1 MQIHELNNYT
11 GDLDSGAYVAV
22 DNGNDTGKVS
32 AQKLLKAVNDDI
44 TELDN
49 ELNARIDNI
58 IAGGDAPSAAEVTDA
73 RQGISGATYQ
83 SLGDAVRGQA
93 SDLEA
98 GLLSG
103 EMTMSAYK
111 LLSVW
116 QLGGINGTT
125 GMNENSSIYCRTRI
139 EYPLYAKNACVI
151 KALDTDFYCFI
162 YQYNDAAC
170 TDCVGELGYI
180 GPGVSSKDLPQGY
193 YYRFKAVKVPTTTIT
208 DTVIEG
214 IIQDI
219 SIVEK
224 TLSNIDVARIVALEQ
239 EATDHETRISD
250 LEDKYYLEYGLNRN
264 PGNDAQGWIDSDGSI
279 KTTGSYWHTDY
290 CYVGDCDEVVC
301 SVNAVGLTLRYA
313 QNMAFLATYDE
324 DKTFIERVYTTGSP
338 YYTVGAGVKY
348 IRFCI
353 DPSVIENVML
363 QSGNTFSP
371 VFIPYEAPQEKL
383 KPEYYHSGSDWS
395 NKKWAAVGDSLT
407 ERNQRSDKNYHDYVN
422 EVTGIEVVNMG
433 SSGTGY
439 KRDEGN
445 NKAFYQR
452 ILNVPLDTDVVTIF
466 GSGNDLNY
474 SAMGYNSF
482 ADALG
487 DPTDSGTSTI
497 CGCINKTIENLYSIL
512 PTVQLGIVTPCPWQ
526 GYNPSNESN
535 NMAVYSAAI
544 VEICRLHGIPCLD
557 LYHCS
562 AMRPWDATF
571 RSLCYSKDE
580 GNGTHPDEKGHEILA
595 PHFKAFL
602 SEIVL

>member
-73 RQGISGATYQ
+73 RQGIRGATYP

-125 GMNENSSIYCRTRI
+125 GMNENSSTYCRTRI

-219 SIVEK
+219 SIV
-224 TLSNIDVARIVALEQ
+224 
-239 EATDHETRISD
+239 
-250 LEDKYYLEYGLNRN
+250 
-264 PGNDAQGWIDSDGSI
+264 
-279 KTTGSYWHTDY
+279 
-290 CYVGDCDEVVC
+290 
-301 SVNAVGLTLRYA
+301 
-313 QNMAFLATYDE
+313 
-324 DKTFIERVYTTGSP
+324 
-338 YYTVGAGVKY
+338 
-348 IRFCI
+348 
-353 DPSVIENVML
+353 
-363 QSGNTFSP
+363 
-371 VFIPYEAPQEKL
+371 
-383 KPEYYHSGSDWS
+383 
-395 NKKWAAVGDSLT
+395 
-407 ERNQRSDKNYHDYVN
+407 
-422 EVTGIEVVNMG
+422 
-433 SSGTGY
+433 
-439 KRDEGN
+439 
-445 NKAFYQR
+445 
-452 ILNVPLDTDVVTIF
+452 
-466 GSGNDLNY
+466 
-474 SAMGYNSF
+474 
-482 ADALG
+482 
-487 DPTDSGTSTI
+487 
-497 CGCINKTIENLYSIL
+497 
-512 PTVQLGIVTPCPWQ
+512 
-526 GYNPSNESN
+526 
-535 NMAVYSAAI
+535 
-544 VEICRLHGIPCLD
+544 
-557 LYHCS
+557 
-562 AMRPWDATF
+562 
-571 RSLCYSKDE
+571 
-580 GNGTHPDEKGHEILA
+580 
-595 PHFKAFL
+595 
-602 SEIVL
+602 